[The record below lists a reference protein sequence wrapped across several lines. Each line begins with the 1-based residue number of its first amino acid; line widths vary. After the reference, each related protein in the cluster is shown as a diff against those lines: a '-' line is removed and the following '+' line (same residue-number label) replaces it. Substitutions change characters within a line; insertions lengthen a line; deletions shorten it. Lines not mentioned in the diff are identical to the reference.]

1 MSVLLVIVVFRGDVE
16 FLHQRQC
23 LVIYRLVVTLHVLRK
38 GDHVLV
44 VALLHRLL
52 RGLDVKLTRRV
63 GDVGDLGI
71 GEFGALR
78 QDSGGRKQ

>member
-1 MSVLLVIVVFRGDVE
+1 VI
-16 FLHQRQC
+16 
-23 LVIYRLVVTLHVLRK
+23 TLHVLRK

-44 VALLHRLL
+44 VALLQRLL

-63 GDVGDLGI
+63 GDVGDLRI

-78 QDSGGRKQ
+78 LHGRGRKQ